1 MNKTEM
7 EDELR
12 PEYDLKSLQV
22 RRVGPGRKGFGDMV
36 RLEPDVVAAFP
47 DAKAV
52 NAALRSLIEIAK
64 RSTSLTHKVD
74 SSMG

>member
-1 MNKTEM
+1 MNKIEM

-22 RRVGPGRKGFGDMV
+22 RKVGPGRKNFGDMV
-36 RLEPDVVAAFP
+36 RLEPDVIEAFP

-52 NAALRSLIEIAK
+52 NEALRSLIEIAR
-64 RSTSLTHKVD
+64 RSTRLGYD
-74 SSMG
+74 RQ

>member
-1 MNKTEM
+1 MSKPEM

-22 RRVGPGRKGFGDMV
+22 RRVGPGRRGFGDMV
-36 RLEPDVVAAFP
+36 RLQPDVVAAFP

-52 NAALRSLIEIAK
+52 NAAY
-64 RSTSLTHKVD
+64 VP
-74 SSMG
+74 